1 MLRLSEPPG
10 AEVIVMHYRN
20 EAASAEYL
28 VEYDDGER
36 IGHRAWFPEF
46 ATYKSGS
53 SPLPLDTFIGALGDG
68 GTWRQWWDYFLNR
81 ELADDKQVGSEDAI
95 VFFRLTPEPFEAEE
109 EQ

>member
-1 MLRLSEPPG
+1 M
-10 AEVIVMHYRN
+10 N
-20 EAASAEYL
+20 
-28 VEYDDGER
+28 YDDGER

-53 SPLPLDTFIGALGDG
+53 SPLPLDSFIGALGDG

-81 ELADDKQVGSEDAI
+81 ELADDKRVGSEDAI
-95 VFFRLTPEPFEAEE
+95 VFFRLTPEPFVSEE